1 MSWLLTLLV
10 IAGAAALARIYYGL
24 RKMKEKTEKDWD
36 ARVIERLRASGSD
49 PFQPHHVD
57 FFMAMPS
64 TEAASAVQAI
74 LEAEGYGVDVQ
85 PAPDN
90 PYEHPFSLHAT
101 KSLRLSVPGMRELTA
116 RFTALAKAHG
126 GHYDGWSAAVV
137 PRAEGGP
144 QRFSV

>member
-10 IAGAAALARIYYGL
+10 VAGAAALGRIYYNL

-36 ARVIERLRASGSD
+36 ARLIERLRKSGSD
-49 PFQPHHVD
+49 PFQPHEVD

-64 TEAASAVQAI
+64 EAAGHAVGAI
-74 LEAEGYGVDVQ
+74 LETEGYRVDVK

-90 PYEHPFSLHAT
+90 PGDHPFSLHAT

-116 RFTALAKAHG
+116 HFNELAKTHG

-137 PRAEGGP
+137 RHDPLAP
-144 QRFSV
+144 